1 MVTMSQKEFQR
12 VKVIENAAGGRLS
25 VREASRLLQ
34 LSERQ
39 VQRLKQRYRPD
50 SIAWVQHGN
59 RGRSMPWAVSVPQK
73 QLILS
78 LARGKYQGFNDS
90 HLTEKLRAEENLA
103 VSRETVRRL
112 LRAAKLPSPQ
122 KRRPRQYR
130 SRRLP
135 RPRFGMMALTD
146 ASRHDWLEG
155 RGPQLTLIGFQD
167 DATSQILAAHFQL
180 EPENTVGYLRA
191 LHTMI
196 TAHGIP
202 LSLYRDRHSIFQRN
216 DAHWS
221 LAEQLAGQQTP
232 TQLGRALEE
241 LGIQQIPAYSPQ
253 AKGRIERAWRTCQD
267 RLVSELRL
275 ARATTL
281 QQANAVLDRFCTHYN
296 QRFARPAA
304 DTTRDFRSLPRR
316 FDLTRCLSLRYQ
328 RVVSPD
334 HVITLG
340 AHCIALPPLTAKR
353 GYAGDTVEL
362 SHQLD
367 GTLRVYRGDS
377 LLLAQPLPLQDYS
390 ERRPAPRTTAQKPKP
405 KMPRIYN
412 LSGRPALAAVT

>member
-39 VQRLKQRYRPD
+39 VQRLKRRYRPD
-50 SIAWVQHGN
+50 SIVWVQHGN
-59 RGRSMPWAVSVPQK
+59 RGRSMPWAVSLPQK
-73 QLILS
+73 QLILN

-90 HLTEKLRAEENLA
+90 HLAEKLRDEEHLA
-103 VSRETVRRL
+103 VSRETVRRI
-112 LRAAKLPSPQ
+112 LRAAKLASPQ

-130 SRRLP
+130 SRRPP

-146 ASRHDWLEG
+146 ASRHDWLQG
-155 RGPQLTLIGFQD
+155 RGPTLTLIGFQD

-180 EPENTVGYLRA
+180 EPENTVGYLLA
-191 LHTMI
+191 LRSLIAT
-196 TAHGIP
+196 HGVP

-216 DAHWS
+216 DPHWT
-221 LAEQLAGQQTP
+221 LPEQLAGRQAP

-241 LGIQQIPAYSPQ
+241 LGIEQIPAYSPQ

-281 QQANAVLDRFCTHYN
+281 FQANTVLARFCADYN

-304 DTTRDFRSLPRR
+304 ESVRDFRSLPRR
-316 FDLTRCLSLRYQ
+316 FDLARCLALHYQ
-328 RVVSPD
+328 RVVAAD
-334 HVITLG
+334 HTVTLG
-340 AHCIALPPLTAKR
+340 ARSIALPPLPGQR
-353 GYAGDTVEL
+353 GYAGETLEL
-362 SHQLD
+362 AHHLD
-367 GTLRVYRGDS
+367 GRLHIYRGDQ
-377 LLLAQPLPLQDYS
+377 LLLTLPLPLEEYA
-390 ERRPAPRTTAQKPKP
+390 ERRPKLLTSAQKRKTTL
-405 KMPRIYN
+405 PRIYN

>member
-1 MVTMSQKEFQR
+1 MVMMSQKEFQR
-12 VKVIENAAGGRLS
+12 VKVIENAADGRLS

-59 RGRSMPWAVSVPQK
+59 RGRSMPWALPLPQQ